1 MEVPVSYNGKP
12 AGDQSEQ
19 LSPDELAQFRAWK
32 AENAERLERD
42 KTLSSYRALVDETIE
57 NLIPRLVEVSNSM
70 KELKKLAFEE
80 FQNAIEMKK
89 SLFDLKG
96 ETEQKSYTFSNSTST
111 KRIQIG
117 YYTID
122 AWADTVNEGVDIVM
136 EWLKDL
142 GSNDKEKA
150 LIRAVTR
157 LLSRSANG
165 NLNAKKVMELRS
177 TVGDIATK
185 RVLEGIELIEK
196 SYQPERSKTY
206 MRVEV
211 KNEDGQWEN
220 IPLNI
225 TEV

>member
-1 MEVPVSYNGKP
+1 MEVSGTYNGQP
-12 AGDQSEQ
+12 VGDQSEQ

-42 KTLSSYRALVDETIE
+42 KTLSSYRTLVDETIE
-57 NLIPRLVEVSNSM
+57 GLIPRLVEVSNSM

-122 AWADTVNEGVDIVM
+122 AWADTVNEGIEIVM
-136 EWLKDL
+136 EWLNGL
-142 GSNDKEKA
+142 GSNDKERA
-150 LIRAVTR
+150 LVKAVTR

-165 NLNAKKVMELRS
+165 NLNAKKVMELRN
-177 TVGDIATK
+177 TVGDIATD
-185 RVLEGIELIEK
+185 RVKEGIDLIEK
-196 SYQPERSKTY
+196 SYKPERSKTFI
-206 MRVEV
+206 RVEI
-211 KNEDGQWEN
+211 KNELGQWEN

>member
-1 MEVPVSYNGKP
+1 MEVSGTYNGQP
-12 AGDQSEQ
+12 VGDQSEQ
-19 LSPDELAQFRAWK
+19 LSPEELAQFRAWK

-42 KTLSSYRALVDETIE
+42 KTLSSYRTLVDETIE
-57 NLIPRLVEVSNSM
+57 GLIPRLVEVSNSM
-70 KELKKLAFEE
+70 KELKKLAFDE

-122 AWADTVNEGVDIVM
+122 AWADTVNEGIEIVM
-136 EWLKDL
+136 EWLNGL

-150 LIRAVTR
+150 LVKAVTR

-165 NLNAKKVMELRS
+165 NLNAKKVMELRN
-177 TVGDIATK
+177 TVGDIATD
-185 RVLEGIELIEK
+185 RVKEGIDLIEK
-196 SYQPERSKTY
+196 SYKPERSKTFI
-206 MRVEV
+206 RVEI
-211 KNEDGQWEN
+211 KNELGQWEN

>member
-1 MEVPVSYNGKP
+1 MEKVETYNGKP
-12 AGDQSEQ
+12 VGDQSEQ

-42 KTLSSYRALVDETIE
+42 KTLSSYRTLVDETIE
-57 NLIPRLVEVSNSM
+57 GLIPRLVEVSNSM

-96 ETEQKSYTFSNSTST
+96 ETEQKSYTFSNSSST

>member
-42 KTLSSYRALVDETIE
+42 KTLSSYRTLVDETIE